1 MRDTTLIKILV
12 LPFLL
17 CIACLRHLLA
27 ANSSPSQC
35 EEDTMLSCFHK
46 SDFFG
51 ETNEANGGM
60 WAFVWS

>member
-1 MRDTTLIKILV
+1 MKAMTSIKKLL

-35 EEDTMLSCFHK
+35 EENTMLSFFHK
-46 SDFFG
+46 SDFIG

-60 WAFVWS
+60 